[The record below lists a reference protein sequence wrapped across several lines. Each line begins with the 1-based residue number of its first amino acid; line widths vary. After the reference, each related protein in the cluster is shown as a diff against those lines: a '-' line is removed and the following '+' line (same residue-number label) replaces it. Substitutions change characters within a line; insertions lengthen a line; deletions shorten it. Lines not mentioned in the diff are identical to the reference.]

1 MPRSLKIAPD
11 YISLTKS
18 ALLRN
23 SFARQQ
29 DLAEE
34 VGLARSTISNF
45 LNGKPVDYLN
55 FYEISE
61 RLGLDWQK
69 IADFQPNEPPIDQPI
84 SEQDEADQDDFI
96 EEIDTEVSHYIHRPE
111 IESCCYQT
119 LNKPGSLLRIKAHN
133 RLGKTTLTT
142 EIIQQFKQQGYQT
155 AIVNLQFADVSVL
168 QDIEKFIRWFCA
180 VVSRQLKLPNQL
192 TEYWDEDLGSSYN
205 CKIYFEEYLLPQ
217 IQSSLILALDEVD
230 HIFPYT
236 DIAADFLGLLRA
248 WHDEAQAYPIWQKL
262 RLIVVH
268 STEVYIPLDINQS
281 PFNVGVPIDLP
292 EFTIAQVNTF
302 AQQQKLQL
310 NPTEI
315 QQLIN
320 LVGGHPYLLQRAFYR
335 LSRQKITLNQLL
347 ETAQTESGIYGD
359 HLRGHLLNLQQYP
372 DLLNA
377 LKQVVNTEKP
387 IQIDSKLAYY
397 LKSLG
402 LIKLQGDYAIPRYQ
416 LYRQYFRSHL

>member
-29 DLAEE
+29 DLAED
-34 VGLARSTISNF
+34 VGLARSTVSNF

-69 IADFQPNEPPIDQPI
+69 IADFQSDDVPIHQPTE
-84 SEQDEADQDDFI
+84 SQSEADSDDFI
-96 EEIDTEVSHYIHRPE
+96 EEIETEVSHYVHRPE
-111 IESCCYQT
+111 IESSCYHT
-119 LNKPGSLLRIKAHN
+119 LNKPGSLLRIKAPQ

-142 EIIQQFKQQGYQT
+142 ELIQQFKQQGYHT
-155 AIVNLQFADVSVL
+155 ALVNLQLADVSVL
-168 QDIEKFIRWFCA
+168 QEIETFIRWFCA

-192 TEYWDEDLGSSYN
+192 VEYWDEDLGSSYN

-217 IQSSLILALDEVD
+217 LETPIILALDEVD
-230 HIFPYT
+230 HLFPYT

-292 EFTIAQVNTF
+292 EFTTAQVTIF
-302 AQQQKLQL
+302 AQQQKLQF
-310 NPTEI
+310 NQTETK
-315 QQLIN
+315 QLIN

-335 LSRQKITLNQLL
+335 LSRHGITLNQLL

-372 DLLNA
+372 DLVDA
-377 LKQVVNTEKP
+377 LKQVVHAEKP
-387 IQIDSKLAYY
+387 IQITSKLAYY

-402 LIKLQGDYAIPRYQ
+402 LIELQGDYAIPRYP
-416 LYRQYFRSHL
+416 LYRQYFCSHL

>member
-18 ALLRN
+18 ALVRN
-23 SFARQQ
+23 RFARQQ
-29 DLAEE
+29 DLAED
-34 VGLARSTISNF
+34 VGLARSTVSNF

-69 IADFQPNEPPIDQPI
+69 IADFQPEYPPTDPPTESP
-84 SEQDEADQDDFI
+84 SEEDSDDFI
-96 EEIDTEVSHYIHRPE
+96 EEIETEVSHYVQRPE

-119 LNKPGSLLRIKAHN
+119 LTKPGSLLRIKAPQ

-142 EIIQQFKQQGYQT
+142 EIIQHFKQQGYHT
-155 AIVNLQFADVSVL
+155 AIINLQFADASVL
-168 QDIEKFIRWFCA
+168 QEIEKFIRWFCA
-180 VVSRQLKLPNQL
+180 VISRQLKLPNQL
-192 TEYWDEDLGSSYN
+192 AEYWDEDLGSSYN

-217 IQSSLILALDEVD
+217 LEEPLILALDEVD
-230 HIFPYT
+230 HLFTYT

-248 WHDEAQAYPIWQKL
+248 WHDEAQAYPLWQKL

-292 EFTIAQVNTF
+292 EFTISQVNTF
-302 AQQQKLQL
+302 AQQQKLKL
-310 NPTEI
+310 NQTEI
-315 QQLIN
+315 QQLID

-335 LSRQKITLNQLL
+335 LSRHGITLNQLL
-347 ETAQTESGIYGD
+347 EKAHTESGIYSD

-372 DLLNA
+372 DLVAA
-377 LKQVVNTEKP
+377 LKQVVNSEKP
-387 IQIDSKLAYY
+387 IQIASKLAYH

-402 LIKLQGDYAIPRYQ
+402 LIELQGDYAIPRYQ
-416 LYRQYFRSHL
+416 LYRQYFRNHL

>member
-18 ALLRN
+18 ALVRN
-23 SFARQQ
+23 RFARQQ
-29 DLAEE
+29 DLAED

-69 IADFQPNEPPIDQPI
+69 IADFQAEEIQTDQPPEPTNEED
-84 SEQDEADQDDFI
+84 SDEFI
-96 EEIDTEVSHYIHRPE
+96 EEIATEVSHYVQRPT

-119 LNKPGSLLRIKAHN
+119 LAKPGSLLRIKAPQ
-133 RLGKTTLTT
+133 RFGKTTLTT
-142 EIIQQFKQQGYQT
+142 EIVQHFKQQDYHT
-155 AIVNLQFADVSVL
+155 AIINLQFADASVL

-192 TEYWDEDLGSSYN
+192 AEYWDEDLGSSYN

-217 IQSSLILALDEVD
+217 IETPLILALDEVD
-230 HIFPYT
+230 HLFPYT

-292 EFTIAQVNTF
+292 EFTISQVNTF

-310 NPTEI
+310 NQTEI
-315 QQLIN
+315 QQLTN

-335 LSRQKITLNQLL
+335 LSRQEMTLNQLL

-402 LIKLQGDYAIPRYQ
+402 LIKLQGDNALPRYH
-416 LYRQYFRSHL
+416 LYRQYFRDRL